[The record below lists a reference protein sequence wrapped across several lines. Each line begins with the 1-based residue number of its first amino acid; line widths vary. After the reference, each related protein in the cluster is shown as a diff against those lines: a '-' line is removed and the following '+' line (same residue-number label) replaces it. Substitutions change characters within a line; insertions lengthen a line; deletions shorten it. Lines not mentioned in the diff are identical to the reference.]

1 MPKADLT
8 ALAARLEEF
17 LGCLHD
23 PAGRMPYARI
33 VGLDERES
41 HSDELLHLLRGWAVP
56 ESVLV
61 GEQSATPVRLAA
73 TPQEAADAQG

>member
-1 MPKADLT
+1 MAKADLT

-23 PAGRMPYARI
+23 RAGRMPYARFTEPY
-33 VGLDERES
+33 ERES
-41 HSDELLHLLRGWAVP
+41 RPYEYLQLLRGWAVP

-61 GEQSATPVRLAA
+61 GEQSATPR
-73 TPQEAADAQG
+73 PPRRDSSGGR

>member
-23 PAGRMPYARI
+23 PAGRMSYARI
-33 VGLDERES
+33 TELDEPDSRPHEF
-41 HSDELLHLLRGWAVP
+41 LPLLRGWAVP

-61 GEQSATPVRLAA
+61 GEQSVPLVRLAA
-73 TPQEAADAQG
+73 TPPEAADAQD